1 MPLER
6 AGLAGR
12 AKDFSP
18 LLPLPFF
25 LKIENYVKASP
36 SIQTATACH
45 VFHEQGLI
53 GCFLAHNFLSSF
65 WRQGSGGDRG
75 FLCGTGSPVP
85 PPNVLVV
92 CPAPWT
98 RLPRAY
104 RHTLAW
110 AVPSGCMCLS
120 LHSRLDD
127 NLEECCFFRTLS
139 KTSAVGELL
148 LNPCPIRTHPPL
160 WSPVVCF

>member
-1 MPLER
+1 MV
-6 AGLAGR
+6 A
-12 AKDFSP
+12 SWHTI
-18 LLPLPFF
+18 FF
-25 LKIENYVKASP
+25 LP
-36 SIQTATACH
+36 S
-45 VFHEQGLI
+45 
-53 GCFLAHNFLSSF
+53 
-65 WRQGSGGDRG
+65 GDRG
-75 FLCGTGSPVP
+75 QVVIEDFWVEQGPQSLLPTSWWSVQP
-85 PPNVLVV
+85 PGLGYHLA
-92 CPAPWT
+92 CPTPWT

-127 NLEECCFFRTLS
+127 NLEECCSFRTLS

-160 WSPVVCF
+160 WSHSIFRNSFSNHICCIILIYCVSLTSL